1 MLTLDDKAV
10 KELNNYIQELPLKY
24 GLPLL
29 NYINSKIQEQSIK
42 ENTKDKKAPEPDKEK
57 NKHEAS

>member
-1 MLTLDDKAV
+1 MLKLNEKEL

-29 NYINSKIQEQSIK
+29 NYINSKIQEQ
-42 ENTKDKKAPEPDKEK
+42 EKEK
-57 NKHEAS
+57 VKAVEENAQQN